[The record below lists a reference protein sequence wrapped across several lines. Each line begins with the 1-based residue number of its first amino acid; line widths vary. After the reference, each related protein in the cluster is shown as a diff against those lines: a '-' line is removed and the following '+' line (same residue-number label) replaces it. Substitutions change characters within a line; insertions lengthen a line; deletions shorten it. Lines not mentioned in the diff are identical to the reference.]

1 MVLRSGSVSKDEDSL
16 STLRAVDEE
25 LSFDKSV
32 TQCLIF
38 DAEHTSLQRWDSIS
52 FEISS
57 LQINGIKEKVKDI
70 NKYVKEIENYVQQGK
85 ADYKKVT

>member
-16 STLRAVDEE
+16 SMLRAVDEE

-38 DAEHTSLQRWDSIS
+38 DAEHTSSQR
-52 FEISS
+52 
-57 LQINGIKEKVKDI
+57 
-70 NKYVKEIENYVQQGK
+70 
-85 ADYKKVT
+85 